1 VTRVAVVGPGAIG
14 AAAAAMAHRRGVDL
28 ILCGRT
34 PLERLVVEDGAAAT
48 GAAVEIVP
56 GPVLTDPAAVP
67 RRADVVLLAV
77 KAHQTEGAA
86 GFLGALCGPETV
98 VGVLQNGVEQR
109 ALVAPFVGGATVV
122 PAVVWLATEVV
133 EPGRVRTHSEPRFVL
148 PAEPAAEP
156 IAALLDGAE
165 LADDFTAQ
173 AWRKLAVNAVAGLM
187 ALTGRRAVMF
197 RRPDIRAL
205 ARALALETL
214 AVARAEGAELPD
226 TVADELQAW
235 MDDLPDDAGTS
246 ILADREAGR
255 PLEWDARNGV
265 VARLGARHGVPT
277 PVSDVIVPLLAAASD
292 ELRH

>member
-14 AAAAAMAHRRGVDL
+14 AAAAAMAHRRGAAVM
-28 ILCGRT
+28 LCGRT
-34 PLERLVVEDGAAAT
+34 PLERLVVEDGVAGGERA
-48 GAAVEIVP
+48 IVP
-56 GPVLTDPAAVP
+56 GPVVTDPAMVP
-67 RRADVVLLAV
+67 WRADVVLLAV
-77 KAHQTEGAA
+77 KAHQTEGAG
-86 GFLGALCGPETV
+86 GFLRALCGPETV
-98 VGVLQNGVEQR
+98 VCVLQNGVEQR
-109 ALVAPFVGGATVV
+109 ALVAPFAGGATVV
-122 PAVVWLATEVV
+122 PAVVWLATEVI

-148 PAEPAAEP
+148 PAEPAAET

-187 ALTGRRAVMF
+187 ALTGQRAAMF

-205 ARALALETL
+205 AHALALETL
-214 AVARAEGAELPD
+214 AVARAEGVDLPD
-226 TVADELQAW
+226 TVADELLAW

-265 VARLGARHGVPT
+265 VARLGARHGVAT
-277 PVSDVIVPLLAAASD
+277 PVSDVVVPLLAAASD
-292 ELRH
+292 QLRH

>member
-1 VTRVAVVGPGAIG
+1 VTRVAVVGPGAVG
-14 AAAAAMAHRRGVDL
+14 AAAAAMAHRRGIEL
-28 ILCGRT
+28 LLCGRT
-34 PLERLVVEDGAAAT
+34 PHESLTVDEQV
-48 GAAVEIVP
+48 VP
-56 GPVLTDPAAVP
+56 GPVLVDAAAVP
-67 RRADVVLLAV
+67 WQADVVVLAV
-77 KAHQTEGAA
+77 KAHQTESAA
-86 GFLGALCGPETV
+86 GFLGALCGPDTV
-98 VGVLQNGVEQR
+98 VAVLQNGVEQR
-109 ALVAPFVGGATVV
+109 TLVAPYVGCATVV

-148 PAEPAAEP
+148 PAEPAAE
-156 IAALLDGAE
+156 AVAELLDGAE
-165 LADDFTAQ
+165 LADDFLGQ

-187 ALTGRRAVMF
+187 ALTGRRAGMF
-197 RRPDIRAL
+197 RRPDIDAL

-214 AVARAEGAELPD
+214 AVARAEGADLPD
-226 TVADELQAW
+226 AVAGELLAW
-235 MDDLPDDAGTS
+235 MDALPDDAGTS